1 MLQAPYNKHIF
12 VFTFKNLYDVDTNW
26 KQQAISNTV

>member
-12 VFTFKNLYDVDTNW
+12 VFTFKNLYDVDTL
-26 KQQAISNTV
+26 KTAGY